1 MHFTPDQ
8 LHILSNAYR
17 HEGYVLPGKL
27 YTRKGI
33 HVHDVENLA
42 VEGYLS
48 RRGGRFC
55 SNAMTEKAL
64 TDAGFDLNTMERIPK
79 VKRQKPPKEDVDAQA
94 DSLMKFTEFVGE
106 ENLKSRSFL
115 EQVLYEKARTAAL
128 AGDWFPMVRFQ
139 WPELVIKD
147 PVDLAYFAK
156 WCDRTD
162 NLDLR
167 LDDKQVHL
175 IKMASNP
182 LIWQIAIKGCTSPG
196 KGFVVALCINI
207 MYELYRDAP
216 IILMSQSSDHAK
228 TTLFAEV
235 STWRRKMRRPCKAD
249 ILTDGFKDRDNPK
262 HSLIIAN
269 PDSGEG
275 VSGKHSSHT
284 VYVFD
289 EASSVPDE
297 MFTNAEAQA
306 RLIIAISNPRVL
318 AGWFYNLYPK
328 TNPDTDQI
336 ITSRGRK
343 RACITFG
350 GKDCLNVK
358 AGRLHLTD
366 GEIWSPP
373 GGIEVNDLDGNKTFV
388 PEGVP
393 IPEHLKKHVRA
404 LIPGQMDLAKYN
416 ALSQS
421 ADPNEVAWKANGH
434 FPPEDYDVQIVP
446 PSWLERAFKAHDEHG
461 SKIPI
466 TAYGL
471 DIAASEDG
479 DETVLAAGG
488 KSFDEEYEGIRCLH
502 KCRKSNPAQLVQW
515 VIDSA
520 RNDGVDLTQGDI
532 PVALD
537 INGVGHGFR
546 QYLENAGIM
555 VIPIMA
561 QASSDIN
568 PKIYKNKRTELYAEF
583 ADRIGPNAES
593 LSQFM
598 VPRDDQLA
606 REFIAHQKDWSPDMT
621 RFGLNPKRKKN
632 ARQDAKKLPSIEE
645 IIGRSPDA
653 SDAVVMC
660 YEAIKQSAG
669 DSMISQQFDPRS
681 VPVNVQE
688 NRDGTKTIEY
698 ADGRIETSTEEPED
712 MLSIDEHILGF
723 SQVWNMGIGL
733 F

>member
-1 MHFTPDQ
+1 MHLTPDQ
-8 LHILSNAYR
+8 IHILSNAYR

-27 YTRKGI
+27 YTRKDI

-42 VEGYLS
+42 AEGLLS

-55 SNAMTEKAL
+55 SNAMTEKVL
-64 TDAGFDLNTMERIPK
+64 VDAGFDLNSMERIPK
-79 VKRQKPPKEDVDAQA
+79 VKRQKPKVAVDPNSDA
-94 DSLMKFTEFVGE
+94 LMKFTDMVGE
-106 ENLKSRSFL
+106 ENLKNREFL

-128 AGDWFPMVRFQ
+128 AGDWFPMIRFQ
-139 WPELVIKD
+139 WPELIIKD
-147 PVDLAYFAK
+147 PTDLAYFRK
-156 WCDRTD
+156 WCERTD

-235 STWRRKMRRPCKAD
+235 STWRRKMRRPCKVD

-275 VSGKHSSHT
+275 VSGKHSNHT
-284 VYVFD
+284 VYIFD
-289 EASSVPDE
+289 EATSVPNE

-306 RLIIAISNPRVL
+306 RLIIAISNPRTL
-318 AGWFYNLYPK
+318 SGWFYDLYPK
-328 TNPDTDQI
+328 TDPDKDQI

-350 GKDCLNVK
+350 GLDCLNVK

-373 GGIEVNDLDGNKTFV
+373 GGIEITDLEGNKTYV

-393 IPEHLKKHVRA
+393 VPDSLKKHIRA
-404 LIPGQMDLAKYN
+404 LIPGQMDIAKYK

-434 FPPEDYDVQIVP
+434 FPPEDYDIQVVP
-446 PSWLERAFKAHDEHG
+446 PSYLERAFAAHDKDG
-461 SKIPI
+461 SKIPV

-488 KSFDEEYEGIRCLH
+488 KTYDCEYEGIKRLH

-515 VIDSA
+515 VVDCA
-520 RNDGVDLTQGDI
+520 RSDGVDLREGNV

-537 INGVGHGFR
+537 VNGIGHSFKPA
-546 QYLENAGIM
+546 LENAGIL
-555 VIPIMA
+555 VIPILA
-561 QASSDIN
+561 QASSDMN
-568 PKIYKNKRTELYAEF
+568 PKLYKNKRTELYAEF
-583 ADRIGPNAES
+583 ADRIGPNADS

-606 REFIAHQKDWSPDMT
+606 REFVAHQKDWSPDMT

-632 ARQDAKKLPSIEE
+632 SGSDNVKKLPSIEE

-669 DSMISQQFDPRS
+669 DAMVVAQFDPRQH
-681 VPVNVQE
+681 VVHVQK
-688 NRDGTKTIEY
+688 NKDGTNTLEY
-698 ADGRIETSTEEPED
+698 ADGRIEQAIDEPED
-712 MLSIDEHILGF
+712 VLNLDDAILGF
-723 SQVWNMGIGL
+723 SSFAGG
-733 F
+733 FPF